1 MVAVVVRAATGTM
14 AAKAAS
20 PNSDV
25 EGCLAGASVL
35 VGSAESVGL
44 PELVSCPSPRA
55 TKQVV
60 ASRS

>member
-1 MVAVVVRAATGTM
+1 MVADIVCDGAGAMT
-14 AAKAAS
+14 AKAAS

-35 VGSAESVGL
+35 AGSAESVGSR
-44 PELVSCPSPRA
+44 ELVSCPSPQA

-60 ASRS
+60 AYRS